1 MVEKES
7 IKKSNKCIVRKKYN
21 SDDYKI
27 LISCYI
33 MTIVYPFIM
42 FKLLKNYNPILLLL
56 SILIINGGIIMF
68 YFYSYL
74 KKFGECAIY
83 NDPMNRKVF
92 RFPIF
97 NFAVSHWPILH
108 FILFAIGGFMV
119 PQYWKH
125 LIIIGIVWEIIE
137 SIMKVITTKKNK
149 KIKSKRVRIDDNTVE
164 YTTYWDSSFKDIIF
178 NSTGVLCGIF
188 LRSVISKKK

>member
-21 SDDYKI
+21 SNDYKV

-33 MTIVYPFIM
+33 ITVVFPLILL
-42 FKLLKNYNPILLLL
+42 KLLKNYNPIFVLL
-56 SILIINGGIIMF
+56 SILIINGGAIIF

-92 RFPIF
+92 TFPIF

-108 FILFAIGGFMV
+108 FILFTFMGFMF

-125 LIIIGIVWEIIE
+125 LITIGIVWEIIE
-137 SIMKVITTKKNK
+137 SIMKIITTKKGK
-149 KIKSKRVRIDDNTVE
+149 KIKSKRVRIDDDTVE

-178 NSTGVLCGIF
+178 NSAGVICGVF